1 MLILTRW
8 LTSFGLL
15 AATYNPTPYNYAV
28 WASDMYRDMTSLVA
42 LGGLLILIGYIVFL
56 RATLRSIGILGMG
69 LFTAL
74 FGTTLWVLWD
84 LQVITFENPT
94 TNIWLALLGLSL
106 MLAVGMSWSHIRAR
120 LSGQFDMDD
129 VDER

>member
-15 AATYNPTPYNYAV
+15 AATYNPPPSNYAV
-28 WASDMYRDMTSLVA
+28 WASDMYRDMTSLVV

-69 LFTAL
+69 LFIAL